1 MGIYLASCSIR
12 YYVCTGNAING
23 ARHMIWACTYSE
35 QPLCIVLDRATA
47 GSNRGPR
54 TTCTC
59 STCSTAALTAGPGP
73 HQGSD
78 VLPVD
83 TLTVPTPPLSVAD
96 HRHLYPS
103 SPDRAQSPYFFI
115 YFGLTP
121 TRTHTLPPRRP
132 QPPPATAP
140 ARPLSRPHRRRSCAS
155 PARSR
160 PRAPSSGSTATAP
173 RAAASS
179 RPSLARLLSPSAP
192 SLLFPCAILVTA
204 RRCRSTGWTRDGIR
218 VAFSSWRSWV
228 RGLMLRYVSCATHLD
243 SWFCL
248 HECLMYCT

>member
-1 MGIYLASCSIR
+1 
-12 YYVCTGNAING
+12 
-23 ARHMIWACTYSE
+23 MIWACTYSE

-179 RPSLARLLSPSAP
+179 RPSLARSLSPSAP
-192 SLLFPCAILVTA
+192 SLPFQCAILVTA
-204 RRCRSTGWTRDGIR
+204 RRCCRSTGWTRDGIR